1 MSKPNLNKLLQQKA
15 ELEARIQQTRNRE
28 AMEERKRDT
37 RRKILAGAYVIKLAE
52 NDLKKL
58 GRELISVGML
68 ESRDYALFGV
78 EHNSANFD
86 STSNRLSLD

>member
-15 ELEARIQQTRNRE
+15 ELEARIQQTKNRE

-37 RRKILAGAYVIKLAE
+37 RRKILAGAYVIKLAD

-58 GRELISVGML
+58 GKELISAGML
-68 ESRDYALFGV
+68 EPRDYALFGV
-78 EHNSANFD
+78 END
-86 STSNRLSLD
+86 SSDFGFNGLSLD

>member
-15 ELEARIQQTRNRE
+15 ELEARIQQTKNRE
-28 AMEERKRDT
+28 MAEERKRDT
-37 RRKILAGAYVIKLAE
+37 RRKILAGAYVIKLAD

-68 ESRDYALFGV
+68 EPRDYALFGMG
-78 EHNSANFD
+78 ND
-86 STSNRLSLD
+86 SDDADPDSLALV

>member
-15 ELEARIQQTRNRE
+15 ELEARIQQTKNRE
-28 AMEERKRDT
+28 AAEERRCDT

-58 GRELISVGML
+58 GKELIAVGML
-68 ESRDYALFGV
+68 EPRDYVLFGV
-78 EHNSANFD
+78 GNDFD
-86 STSNRLSLD
+86 DADTDRLALV

>member
-28 AMEERKRDT
+28 MAEERKRDT
-37 RRKILAGAYVIKLAE
+37 RRKILAGAYVIKLAD

-58 GRELISVGML
+58 GRELISAGML
-68 ESRDYALFGV
+68 EPRDYALFGV
-78 EHNSANFD
+78 ENDSSDFD
-86 STSNRLSLD
+86 SNRLSSD

>member
-15 ELEARIQQTRNRE
+15 ELETRIQQTKNRE

-37 RRKILAGAYVIKLAE
+37 RRKILAGAYVIKLAD

-58 GRELISVGML
+58 GKELISAGML
-68 ESRDYALFGV
+68 EPRDYALFGV
-78 EHNSANFD
+78 END
-86 STSNRLSLD
+86 SSDFESNRLPLG

>member
-28 AMEERKRDT
+28 MAEERKRDT
-37 RRKILAGAYVIKLAE
+37 RRKILAGAYVIKLAD

-58 GRELISVGML
+58 GRELISAGML
-68 ESRDYALFGV
+68 EPRDYALFGV
-78 EHNSANFD
+78 END
-86 STSNRLSLD
+86 SSDFESNRLSLD

>member
-1 MSKPNLNKLLQQKA
+1 MSKPNLDKLLQQRA

-28 AMEERKRDT
+28 MAEERKRDT

-58 GRELISVGML
+58 GKELISAGVL
-68 ESRDYALFGV
+68 EPRDYALFGV
-78 EHNSANFD
+78 NDDNADFD
-86 STSNRLSLD
+86 SDSLPLV

>member
-37 RRKILAGAYVIKLAE
+37 RRKILAGTYVIKLAD
-52 NDLKKL
+52 NDLQKL
-58 GRELISVGML
+58 GKELISAGML
-68 ESRDYALFGV
+68 EPRDYALFGLI
-78 EHNSANFD
+78 NNDSSDFD
-86 STSNRLSLD
+86 SNRLSLD

>member
-28 AMEERKRDT
+28 MVEERKRDT

-58 GRELISVGML
+58 GRELIAAGML
-68 ESRDYALFGV
+68 ELRDYALFEV
-78 EHNSANFD
+78 NNDSSDFD
-86 STSNRLSLD
+86 SNRLSLD